1 MDEKIIKKCIEARH
15 KLHQLAELS
24 NDEIQTKI
32 FLMEFLKKNS
42 CLEIH
47 DEGKWFYAVYKSK
60 ERGPGIA
67 FRSEI
72 DAVPVAETTDVV
84 YKSLTDGVSH
94 TCGHD
99 GHCASLLS
107 TALHIEQSGADCDVY
122 FLFQHAEEIGAGA
135 KECLKMLEENDIRE
149 IYGCHNA
156 PGVQFGKVV
165 MNEKGLMNWA
175 STGVIV
181 KFKGLPSHASMP
193 EVRRNPAFCV
203 ADIIKKLPALEKEVS
218 KKGKVLST
226 IIQID
231 IGEKSFG
238 VQASEGVLCL
248 TFRGEY
254 EEELYRFRVAFE
266 SLVKHLTAS
275 NSIEYQIEYQDEF
288 PITINTQRCM
298 ERIEKA
304 CNSLNLNFQYT
315 EDMNRGSEDFGWYT
329 KKIDGAIF
337 RIGAGEKHAKL
348 HTGFFD
354 SPDDLIEKISS
365 VFCELARTYKCI

>member
-181 KFKGLPSHASMP
+181 
-193 EVRRNPAFCV
+193 
-203 ADIIKKLPALEKEVS
+203 
-218 KKGKVLST
+218 
-226 IIQID
+226 
-231 IGEKSFG
+231 
-238 VQASEGVLCL
+238 
-248 TFRGEY
+248 
-254 EEELYRFRVAFE
+254 
-266 SLVKHLTAS
+266 
-275 NSIEYQIEYQDEF
+275 
-288 PITINTQRCM
+288 
-298 ERIEKA
+298 
-304 CNSLNLNFQYT
+304 
-315 EDMNRGSEDFGWYT
+315 
-329 KKIDGAIF
+329 
-337 RIGAGEKHAKL
+337 
-348 HTGFFD
+348 
-354 SPDDLIEKISS
+354 
-365 VFCELARTYKCI
+365 